1 MTLYRKKKVER
12 KRFPMKYLID
22 FLVVFLGFLTGDIVY
37 DKIVRPLLFKNTISM
52 FRREHINK
60 KGD

>member
-1 MTLYRKKKVER
+1 
-12 KRFPMKYLID
+12 MKYVID

-52 FRREHINK
+52 FRREHTNK
-60 KGD
+60 KGE

>member
-1 MTLYRKKKVER
+1 
-12 KRFPMKYLID
+12 MKYLID